1 MIKMFKDYQGWLLD
15 NKDFYNHLKNHDS
28 SLYYRFQPVYEVL
41 YYLYE
46 SNKKLDKLDEDIDKI
61 FQVGFEFLHM
71 QFFTC
76 KLLLE
81 KTFNNDFHAF
91 LVYDQV
97 IGYNLFLEDL
107 KYELIEK
114 SVKYKES
121 ELNKLNDY
129 LEDIIENKSVIPDN
143 LNLYVDSKVYKI
155 IGKETY
161 HFTGIIDIFVE
172 IADTLGLDFEEEKD
186 ILLGDEI

>member
-1 MIKMFKDYQGWLLD
+1 MFKDYQGWLLD
-15 NKDFYNHLKNHDS
+15 NKDFYNQLKNHDS

-46 SNKKLDKLDEDIDKI
+46 NNKDSSKIDEDIDKI
-61 FQVGFEFLHM
+61 FQVGLEYLHM

-81 KTFNNDFHAF
+81 KTFKNDFHAF

-114 SVKYKES
+114 SIKYNQD
-121 ELNKLNDY
+121 ELDKLSNY
-129 LEDIIENKSVIPDN
+129 LDDLIENKTVIPDN

-155 IGKETY
+155 IGKDTY

-172 IADTLGLDFEEEKD
+172 IADTLGLNFEEEND